1 MWEWFIVHVHIYN
14 QNSMGGA
21 GRTWRITVKKFE
33 GDGVE
38 AKLHDLAVNK
48 IPPPPPP
55 SPLLLCD
62 IGELGVLNRADKWDY
77 ERGRTTTTEQG

>member
-1 MWEWFIVHVHIYN
+1 
-14 QNSMGGA
+14 MGAA
-21 GRTWRITVKKFE
+21 GRTWRKAVKKFE

-38 AKLHDLAVNK
+38 AKLHDLAVTNLLTSL
-48 IPPPPPP
+48 P
-55 SPLLLCD
+55 PLLYD